1 RNVVRILTDL
11 GVLGMP
17 GLTADFGLLNIGK
30 AQPGETVVVSGA
42 SGAVDSTVGQIAK
55 LKDANVV
62 GIAGSDEK
70 VNYLLADL
78 RFDAA
83 VNYKSPHF
91 AEELKNALPNG
102 VDIYY

>member
-1 RNVVRILTDL
+1 MILHLPKTIFIPYTTL
-11 GVLGMP
+11 
-17 GLTADFGLLNIGK
+17 FR
-30 AQPGETVVVSGA
+30 S
-42 SGAVDSTVGQIAK
+42 GQIAK
-55 LKDANVV
+55 LKDAKVV

-70 VNYLLADL
+70 VNYLLDEL

-102 VDIYY
+102 VDIYYENVGGPIGDEVMKHLNTYARIP